1 MLETTK
7 AIIKEMDEVMDAYM
21 KQMLSFEDL
30 MDLDDEE
37 TNLLKRTWNLMD
49 MSKKLMLEQAE
60 AFDKINEMDEKMDK
74 IIKLLEKK

>member
-30 MDLDDEE
+30 IDLDDE
-37 TNLLKRTWNLMD
+37 NRDLLKRAWNLMD

>member
-7 AIIKEMDEVMDAYM
+7 TIIKEMDEVMNAYM

-30 MDLDDEE
+30 MDLDDEASR
-37 TNLLKRTWNLMD
+37 LLKRAWSLMD

-60 AFDKINEMDEKMDK
+60 ALDKIDDIDKKMDK
-74 IIKLLEKK
+74 VIKLLEKK